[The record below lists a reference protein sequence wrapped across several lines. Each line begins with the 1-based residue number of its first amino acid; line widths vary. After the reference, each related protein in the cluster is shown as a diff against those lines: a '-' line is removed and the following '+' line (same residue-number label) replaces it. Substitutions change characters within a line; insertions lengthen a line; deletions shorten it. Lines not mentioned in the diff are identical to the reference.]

1 MAGLSYIN
9 FLPGVV
15 AALAGG
21 VGFSD
26 PEAGQLVAF
35 NGYGGLVGSIAAIFL
50 VRRINWRRAMFTLL
64 AVLTVIDLGTVSI
77 DGYGIMLGWRFL
89 AGVVGGLC
97 VGIAFSVLA
106 RLNNPDRAFGTLLF
120 VQFSVGSL
128 VIYLLPGLET
138 LLSAHA
144 VFYIMASLA
153 LLALV
158 FLLLLP
164 DIPLSKRSIK
174 QSVPF
179 FGLFG
184 NTLLLLLAIILY
196 QCAASA
202 IWAYVGLIGL
212 GANFSVDSVSA
223 YIATTG
229 LLGLLGA
236 MLPVISGNR
245 FGRLYWLVAGVA
257 LSIMA
262 AMLLSFSPL
271 TPLLYVS
278 SMALLFFSWPAV
290 QSYLLSITAEID
302 RSGQLSTIAAVV
314 SSVGLASGPLL
325 ASSLLDK
332 GNFSVMLYTCAMI
345 FLSSFFLLFKPVRA
359 LEKGE
364 AVALSSQC
372 RS

>member
-1 MAGLSYIN
+1 MLKKIPSNSPLAYFYLAFIAMAGLSYIN

-50 VRRINWRRAMFTLL
+50 VRRINWRRAMFTFL
-64 AVLTVIDLGTVSI
+64 AALTVVDLGTVCI

-184 NTLLLLLAIILY
+184 NTL
-196 QCAASA
+196 
-202 IWAYVGLIGL
+202 
-212 GANFSVDSVSA
+212 
-223 YIATTG
+223 T
-229 LLGLLGA
+229 
-236 MLPVISGNR
+236 NR
-245 FGRLYWLVAGVA
+245 
-257 LSIMA
+257 SD
-262 AMLLSFSPL
+262 L
-271 TPLLYVS
+271 TY
-278 SMALLFFSWPAV
+278 
-290 QSYLLSITAEID
+290 
-302 RSGQLSTIAAVV
+302 TI
-314 SSVGLASGPLL
+314 
-325 ASSLLDK
+325 
-332 GNFSVMLYTCAMI
+332 CI
-345 FLSSFFLLFKPVRA
+345 
-359 LEKGE
+359 
-364 AVALSSQC
+364 
-372 RS
+372 